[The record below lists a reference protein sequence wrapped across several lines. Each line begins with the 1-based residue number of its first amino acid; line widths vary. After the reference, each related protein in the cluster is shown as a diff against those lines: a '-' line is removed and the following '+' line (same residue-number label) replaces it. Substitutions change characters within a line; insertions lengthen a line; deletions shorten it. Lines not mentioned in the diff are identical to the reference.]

1 MMYFVLFEIFL
12 FSLQP
17 SKLDLDV
24 FIAIGHVEL
33 DAKKYPNIVQWK
45 KLVMSYSEVTQQ
57 RLHFIYFSFK
67 LTVLTDFCHFNFSF
81 LFSPF
86 LSISSVPASLILSLS
101 GSLILLL
108 FLPNSPSPLPSLLC
122 LLTSL
127 SCPSSLPS

>member
-1 MMYFVLFEIFL
+1 M
-12 FSLQP
+12 FSLRP

-24 FIAIGHVEL
+24 FIAIGLVEL

-67 LTVLTDFCHFNFSF
+67 LTVLTDFCQLNFSF
-81 LFSPF
+81 LFPPF
-86 LSISSVPASLILSLS
+86 LSISSVPASLIPSLS
-101 GSLILLL
+101 GSLVLLL
-108 FLPNSPSPLPSLLC
+108 FLPNSPSLLPSLLC

-127 SCPSSLPS
+127 S